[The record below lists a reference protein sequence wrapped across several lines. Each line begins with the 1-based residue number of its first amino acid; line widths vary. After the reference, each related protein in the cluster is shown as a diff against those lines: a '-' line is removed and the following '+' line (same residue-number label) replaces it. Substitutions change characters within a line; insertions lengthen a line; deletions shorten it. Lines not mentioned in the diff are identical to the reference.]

1 MCGAGVKTKSWAIAF
16 AAILCGCSSTAPSTE
31 PSADARAAA
40 LTRADWNR
48 PTEVRIDLRDYGFAP
63 SQLRLKQGQ
72 AYRLTVFNSGGVA
85 HYFNAPELLRAIAA
99 RHVVVTDQVEIVAPQ
114 FSSFE
119 VARRGGSFALEFVPL
134 VNGTYRAYCH
144 LAGDEHKDVQ
154 GHVIVE

>member
-1 MCGAGVKTKSWAIAF
+1 MRGAGVSSKACVIAF
-16 AAILCGCSSTAPSTE
+16 VAIVAGCSSTAPSTE
-31 PSADARAAA
+31 PSAEARAAA
-40 LTRADWNR
+40 LSRADWSN
-48 PTEVRIDLRDYGFAP
+48 PIEVRIDLRDYGFAP

-85 HYFNAPELLRAIAA
+85 HYFNAPEFLRTVAA
-99 RHVVVTDQVEIVAPQ
+99 RELTVRDQVEVTAPP

-134 VNGTYRAYCH
+134 VKGTYRANGH
-144 LAGDEHKDVQ
+144 LPGDEHKDVQ